1 MDKKYKNNS
10 IKIESINAESSYLSD
25 VIDLWKPHRSTLGLF
40 PKDAFIERAAKRQI
54 LIAIDSESECI
65 GYLLYRNSYDRI
77 TIVHLCISPSYRK
90 QGIPDLLVNE
100 LKKVTVEKYRG
111 IGLSCRHDYGLQS
124 MWSRLGFVY
133 KYDKPGKNKAGKLL
147 GFWWLDHGHNNL
159 LSSLPIQKLESKLCV
174 IIDRSIYLN
183 LYKDEYQENDHA
195 KLLLSDWLEPE
206 LELCITDEIFN
217 YISLI
222 SDDQERKLQTEL
234 AQRFT
239 SLPCLNQNLETVKEN
254 LQKFLLSKGVFI
266 EDIDLRHLARAIA
279 SDSHVFISK
288 EDNLLGIADEVYE
301 NFKLSILTPHELINQ
316 LDELRNKPDYQ
327 PVRLAGSSLKKVR
340 VQRGQEKLLTQYF
353 VSDSRTETT
362 SAFRQYLRRFISD
375 TDKFESYVVLNKE
388 QLPIALFVYGKTKNN
403 ELEIPLL
410 RVSKNPLAATLA
422 RHIIFKSI
430 LLSANEGRQ
439 FTRITDPYLEETV
452 INAIQDD
459 NFIRVNNGWF
469 KINLAVA
476 ETASDLSKH
485 LNNLGYSLTQEY
497 DFCLKIAESLN
508 SELLL
513 NDVKASADFEKFLFP
528 AKIIDSQINNF
539 IIPIQPRWAQDL
551 FDEDLAQQTL
561 LPLLELEPKKI
572 GLSFNREAVYYKTVT
587 HRKLLNSPGRIL
599 WYVSQDKSYC
609 GVSSIK
615 ACSFID
621 EVLIG
626 KPKELYQRFQ
636 RLGVYKLD
644 DIINIS
650 PDKNGDI
657 MAIRFS
663 NTELLKY
670 PIPLQKVQEVL
681 DNKTTLPSP
690 FKIQNSHFLKFY
702 NLGCIKK
709 LKN

>member
-1 MDKKYKNNS
+1 MTKDNS
-10 IKIESINAESSYLSD
+10 IKIESIDDKSPYLSA
-25 VIDLWKPHRSTLGLF
+25 VIDLWKPHRATLGLF
-40 PKDAFIERAAKRQI
+40 PRDAFVERAAKRQI
-54 LIAIDSESECI
+54 LVAINAEGESI

-90 QGIPDLLVNE
+90 NGISDLLVNE
-100 LKKVTVEKYRG
+100 LKKITVEKYRG
-111 IGLSCRHDYGLQS
+111 IGLSCRIDYKLQL

-133 KYDKPGKNKAGKLL
+133 KYEKPGKNKAGKPL
-147 GFWWLDHGHNNL
+147 GFWWLDHGHTNL
-159 LSSLPIQKLESKLCV
+159 LSSLPIQELESKLCV
-174 IIDRSIYLN
+174 ILDIGIYSN
-183 LYKDEYQENDHA
+183 LCQDDETENDYT
-195 KLLLSDWLEPE
+195 KLLLSDWLEAE

-222 SDDQERKLQTEL
+222 SDDKARKSQTEL
-234 AQRFT
+234 ANKRFT
-239 SLPCLNQNLETVKEN
+239 CLPCQNHNLDSVKEEV
-254 LQKFLLSKGVFI
+254 QKIISTKKIFI
-266 EDIDLRHLARAIA
+266 EDIKIRHLARAIT
-279 SDSHVFISK
+279 SDSHVFISNS
-288 EDNLLGIADEVYE
+288 DNLLAIVDEVYE
-301 NFKLSILTPHELINQ
+301 KFKLSILTPHQLINQ

-340 VQRGQEKLLTQYF
+340 VQRGQEELLTQYF
-353 VSDSRTETT
+353 VSNDQKENT
-362 SAFRQYLRRFISD
+362 SKFRQYLRRFISD
-375 TDKFESYVVLNKE
+375 TDKFESYVVSNKE
-388 QLPIALFVYGKTKNN
+388 QLPIALFVYGKIKNN

-422 RHIIFKSI
+422 RHIIFKAI
-430 LLSANEGRQ
+430 LFSANEGKH
-439 FTRITDPYLEETV
+439 FTRITDPYLEEIV

-469 KINLAVA
+469 KINLALA
-476 ETASDLSKH
+476 ETASNLSKY
-485 LNNLGYSLTQEY
+485 LNKLGSSLHQEY

-508 SELLL
+508 SELFL
-513 NDVKASADFEKFLFP
+513 NDVKISADFEKFLFP
-528 AKIIDSQINNF
+528 AKIIDSHINNF

-561 LPLLELEPKKI
+561 LPLLELETKKI
-572 GLSFNREAVYYKTVT
+572 GLSFNREAVYYKTIT
-587 HRKLLNSPGRIL
+587 HRKSLNAPGRIL

-644 DIINIS
+644 DIMKIS

-681 DNKTTLPSP
+681 DNKTTFPSP
-690 FKIQNSHFLKFY
+690 FKIQNYDFLKLY
-702 NLGCIKK
+702 RLGCIKRT
-709 LKN
+709 

>member
-1 MDKKYKNNS
+1 
-10 IKIESINAESSYLSD
+10 
-25 VIDLWKPHRSTLGLF
+25 
-40 PKDAFIERAAKRQI
+40 
-54 LIAIDSESECI
+54 
-65 GYLLYRNSYDRI
+65 
-77 TIVHLCISPSYRK
+77 
-90 QGIPDLLVNE
+90 
-100 LKKVTVEKYRG
+100 
-111 IGLSCRHDYGLQS
+111 

-133 KYDKPGKNKAGKLL
+133 KYEKPGKNKAGKPLV
-147 GFWWLDHGHNNL
+147 FWWLDHGHTNL
-159 LSSLPIQKLESKLCV
+159 LSSLPIQELESKLCV
-174 IIDRSIYLN
+174 ILDIDIYSN
-183 LYKDEYQENDHA
+183 LCQDDEPENDYT
-195 KLLLSDWLEPE
+195 KLLLSDWLEAE

-222 SDDQERKLQTEL
+222 SDDKARKSQTEL
-234 AQRFT
+234 ANKRFT
-239 SLPCLNQNLETVKEN
+239 CLPCLNHNLDSVKAE
-254 LQKFLLSKGVFI
+254 LQKIISTKTIFI
-266 EDIDLRHLARAIA
+266 EDIKLRHLARAIT
-279 SDSHVFISK
+279 SDSHVFISNS
-288 EDNLLGIADEVYE
+288 DNLLAIVDEVYE

-340 VQRGQEKLLTQYF
+340 VQRGQEESLTQYF
-353 VSDSRTETT
+353 VSDSQKETT
-362 SAFRQYLRRFISD
+362 STFRQYLRRFISD

-388 QLPIALFVYGKTKNN
+388 QLPIALFVYGKTKNK

-430 LLSANEGRQ
+430 LFSANEGRH
-439 FTRITDPYLEETV
+439 FTRITDPYLQEIV

-469 KINLAVA
+469 KINLALA
-476 ETASDLSKH
+476 ETASDLSKY
-485 LNNLGYSLTQEY
+485 LNNLGSSLHQEY

-513 NDVKASADFEKFLFP
+513 NDVKTSADFEKFLFP
-528 AKIIDSQINNF
+528 AKIIDSHINNF

-561 LPLLELEPKKI
+561 LPLLELETQKI
-572 GLSFNREAVYYKTVT
+572 GLSFNREAVYYKTIT
-587 HRKLLNSPGRIL
+587 HRKLLNAPGRIL

-644 DIINIS
+644 DIMKIS

-663 NTELLKY
+663 STELLKY

-681 DNKTTLPSP
+681 DNKTTFPSP
-690 FKIQNSHFLKFY
+690 FKIQNYDFPKLY
-702 NLGCIKK
+702 RLGCIKRT
-709 LKN
+709 